1 MNAPVLKS
9 GKWIFAQQYMPQ
21 KPRQTPCF
29 SVRASDTVTV
39 LGTLEWYSPWR
50 GFAFFPTENTVF
62 EDQCLATIQGWLR
75 ILNSAHKQQILDRKE
90 GKYENH

>member
-1 MNAPVLKS
+1 MNALVLHS
-9 GKWIFAQQYMPQ
+9 GKWIYAHLLPQ
-21 KPRQTPCF
+21 AHHRKTPRYE
-29 SVRASDTVTV
+29 VRTSDTHFV

-50 GFAFFPTENTVF
+50 KFSFFPTENTVF